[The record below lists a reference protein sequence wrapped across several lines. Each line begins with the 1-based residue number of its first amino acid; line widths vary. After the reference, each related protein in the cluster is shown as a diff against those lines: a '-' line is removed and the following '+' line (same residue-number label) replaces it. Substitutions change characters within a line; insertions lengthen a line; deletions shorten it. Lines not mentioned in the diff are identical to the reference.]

1 MHAVPLRGLGLLAC
15 LCCLLFA
22 VAADPPT
29 SPETEKRF
37 PPLKLPPGFKATLF
51 ACDPFI
57 EYPSVIAAGPKANS
71 LLVAIDYMTGLG
83 TEIIKRDEVRLIED
97 TNADGYADKSTLF
110 ASGFNSIM
118 GLAYHDGAVYVM
130 HAPFLTVLRDTDG
143 DGKADE
149 RKDLLDGLGL
159 TPEKNPVRLH
169 CANGVTVGH
178 DGWLY
183 LALGDNGCNV
193 KRPEG
198 GKVVL
203 HGGGIL
209 RCRRDGTQLHVF
221 ATGLRNIYDVALDE
235 DLNVFVRDN
244 ENDGGDYMIR
254 VCHSF
259 FGADHG
265 YPYLYYERPDEALP
279 PLADL
284 GRGSSAGGV
293 CYLETAFPAE
303 YRGNFFNCEWGR
315 SVVRSPLAAA
325 GSGFAPAKEIEFA
338 SGADNDPYGFK
349 PTDIVVQRDG
359 AMFVSDWADG
369 QRPKRGRGRIY
380 RITHDDAAKN
390 VKSALRGTAL
400 ADRLQQ
406 LDSESHAIRLDAQLA
421 LERGGKESL
430 QAVRDALQNKKFSV
444 RGRLHAVWILHHLGA
459 DDEDL
464 FRLAEDDAEPRVQ
477 VQAIRV
483 LADRHDPGLGP
494 NPLEP
499 VRADP
504 KIAARLAKAPFSQ
517 VGHINREVLIA
528 LGRLDWPELPR
539 TLKSLVR
546 KPDDALLH
554 AGQQALRRSS
564 ALAPVVALL
573 DEEVPIRGIARK
585 AIAGSFRLEV
595 VDGILLRLAKEKDP
609 QRCRDYADLLT
620 RIHRK
625 PAEWV
630 YWGYRP
636 PPRPANTVAWE
647 RTEAVEKA
655 LNLQLAHADAATRLF
670 ALKRMQREKVPAHL
684 DRLDAWLRQE
694 REPEAVTA
702 LLDALREQ
710 PAEKVHDLLALVA
723 GDRAFHPVNRLAA
736 LNLYAT
742 GLKDETQLLGLV
754 GKLEDGPVLV
764 DALRLLAKCPKLNS
778 APLVLAKLD
787 STDQAVRAAA
797 VETVGEL
804 KLAEAGDRIQK
815 FFADADVR
823 VRRAAVTAAGKLGV
837 RAATNPLLKMTKDPD
852 GSVRRGSFESLR
864 LLKDARAVPQAVVAL
879 ADADSQ
885 LAALLCIADLGGPEQ
900 AKPVIE
906 LARRQPSAEVLLP
919 VVRMLTKWSG
929 AAGLSPDKRQELE
942 AATAELQATSGVLVR
957 WQASEPLS
965 PAQAKPLIEQLGKP
979 GQAAPRWPALFGV
992 GSDSRINLGKA
1003 ASGDV
1008 TWLAYADL
1016 QAAEAAP
1023 IQFLGASGGTL
1034 RVWLNGKLLHERN
1047 EVRPFQPD
1055 GDRFDGALI
1064 KGPNRVVVQLSA
1076 AKVPEFA
1083 LRFRRK
1089 SSSAEHEKLTQAALS
1104 RAGNAA
1110 RGRLLFLDVEKTQ
1123 CLKCHRLGEQGE
1135 RYGPELSQLGSRFA
1149 RVYVVESILEPSRTI
1164 AASFETQ
1171 VVGLKDGKVL
1181 IGVKVAETETQLT
1194 LADNQG
1200 KKIEIAKRDIDERRP
1215 SPQSTMPD
1223 GLEKKLTAE
1232 EFVDLIAFL
1241 VSQK

>member
-1 MHAVPLRGLGLLAC
+1 
-15 LCCLLFA
+15 LCCLLFV

-29 SPETEKRF
+29 GPDTEKRF
-37 PPLKLPPGFKATLF
+37 PPLKLSAGFKATLF

-71 LLVAIDYMTGLG
+71 LFVAIDFMTGLG
-83 TEIIKRDEVRLIED
+83 TEIVKRDEIRLIED
-97 TNADGYADKSTLF
+97 TNGDGYADKSTVF
-110 ASGFNSIM
+110 AGGFNSIM

-169 CANGVTVGH
+169 SANGVTIGH

-198 GKVVL
+198 GKIVL

-209 RCRRDGTQLHVF
+209 RCRRDGRQLHVF

-293 CYLETAFPAE
+293 CYLETGFPPE

-315 SVVRSPLAAA
+315 SVVRSPLAPQ
-325 GSGFAPAKEIEFA
+325 GSGFAPVKEIEFA
-338 SGADNDPYGFK
+338 VGADNDPYGFK
-349 PTDIVVQRDG
+349 PTDIVIQRDG
-359 AMFVSDWADG
+359 AIFVSDWADG

-380 RITHDDAAKN
+380 RITHDGAAKN
-390 VKSALRGTAL
+390 VKPATRGTAL

-421 LERGGKESL
+421 MERGGKENL
-430 QAVRDALQNKKFSV
+430 QAVRDALQQKKLSV
-444 RGRLHAVWILHHLGA
+444 CGRLHAVWLLHHLGA

-483 LADRHDPGLGP
+483 LADRHDPALGP
-494 NPLEP
+494 NPLDP
-499 VRADP
+499 ARADP
-504 KIAARLAKAPFSQ
+504 KVAARLAKVPFTRGEH
-517 VGHINREVLIA
+517 VNRELLIA
-528 LGRLDWPELPR
+528 LGRLDWPELPNKLSDPR
-539 TLKSLVR
+539 PFLSKA
-546 KPDDALLH
+546 DDALLH
-554 AGQQALRRSS
+554 AAQQALRRST
-564 ALAPVVALL
+564 AHAQVLALL
-573 DEEVPIRGIARK
+573 DDADVAWIRNLGRR
-585 AIAGSFRLEV
+585 AIAGSFQPKI
-595 VDGILLRLAKEKDP
+595 VDGILQRLAKEKDP
-609 QRCRDYADLLT
+609 QRCREYADLLS
-620 RIHRK
+620 RVHRK
-625 PAEWV
+625 AAEWV

-647 RTEAVEKA
+647 RTEAIEQA

-670 ALKRMQREKVPAHL
+670 VLKRMQREKIPAHL
-684 DRLDAWLRQE
+684 DRLDARLRQE
-694 REPEAVTA
+694 RDSETVTA

-710 PAEKVHDLLALVA
+710 PADKVHELLAFVA
-723 GDRAFHPVNRLAA
+723 GDREFRSVNRLAA
-736 LNLYAT
+736 LHLYAT
-742 GLKDETQLLGLV
+742 SLKDETRLLEV
-754 GKLEDGPVLV
+754 AGKLEDCPVQV
-764 DALRLLAKCPKLNS
+764 EAFGLLAKRPRLKS
-778 APLVLAKLD
+778 APLVLAKINAPD
-787 STDQAVRAAA
+787 ESVRAAA
-797 VETVGEL
+797 VEAAGEL
-804 KLAEAGDRIQK
+804 NIAEAGDWIGK
-815 FFADADVR
+815 HFTDIDIR
-823 VRRAAVTAAGKLGV
+823 VRRAAVTAAGKLGI
-837 RAATNPLLKMTKDPD
+837 RATLDPLLKLTKDPD
-852 GSVRRGSFESLR
+852 GGVRRASFESLR
-864 LLKDARAVPQAVVAL
+864 LLKEPRAVPPAVVAL
-879 ADADSQ
+879 TDADAQ
-885 LAALLCIADLGGPEQ
+885 LAALQCLADLGGPEQ
-900 AKPVIE
+900 AKAVVE
-906 LARRQPSAEVLLP
+906 LARRQPSAEVLPP

-929 AAGLSPDKRQELE
+929 AADLSPERRQELE
-942 AATAELQATSGVLVR
+942 TATADLQGVSGVLVR

-965 PAQAKPLIEQLGKP
+965 LAQAKPLIEQLGKP
-979 GQAAPRWPALFGV
+979 GQKAPRWPALFGI

-1003 ASGDV
+1003 ASGDAS
-1008 TWLAYADL
+1008 WLAYADL
-1016 QAAEAAP
+1016 HAVDAAS

-1047 EVRPFQPD
+1047 EVRAFQPD
-1055 GDRFDGALI
+1055 SDRFDGALI
-1064 KGPNRVVVQLSA
+1064 KGPNRVVVQVSA
-1076 AKVPEFA
+1076 AKAPEFA

-1104 RAGNAA
+1104 RAGNPA
-1110 RGRLLFLDVEKTQ
+1110 RGRLLFLDIEKTQ

-1135 RYGPELSQLGSRFA
+1135 RFGPELSKLGSRFA
-1149 RVYVVESILEPSRTI
+1149 RVYLVESILEPSRTI

-1200 KKIEIAKRDIDERRP
+1200 KKFEIAKRDIDERRP